1 MQVERETNILVVKLD
16 NNEDLFSTLEKI
28 AQDQMI
34 KSGMVL
40 FGIGMLRD
48 IELGYYLG
56 KDYQW
61 TTITEPSELVALHGT
76 IATVDDAPS
85 LHLHAGLAYQDHGLK
100 GGHLKKGTVNML
112 AEIGIIK
119 LTDVELTRKKN
130 PNSGLNELLI
140 SKASKSTQAVR
151 KMPTE
156 GRSPGK
162 RSMDL
167 DLD

>member
-1 MQVERETNILVVKLD
+1 MQVERETNVIVLKLD
-16 NNEDLFSTLEKI
+16 NGEDLFKTLERL

-48 IELGYYLG
+48 FELGYYLG

-61 TTITEPSELVALHGT
+61 TTFQEPAELVALHGT
-76 IATVDDAPS
+76 IATVDDKPS
-85 LHLHAGLAYQDHGLK
+85 IHLHAGVATKDLGLK
-100 GGHLKKGTVNML
+100 GGHLKGATVNGL

-119 LTDVELTRKKN
+119 LTDIELTRKKN
-130 PNSGLNELLI
+130 PNSGLTELLI
-140 SKASKSTQAVR
+140 SKASRSTQAVR

-156 GRSPGK
+156 GLSPGK
-162 RSMDL
+162 KSMDL

>member
-1 MQVERETNILVVKLD
+1 MQAERETNIIVVKMD
-16 NNEDLFSTLEKI
+16 NNEDLFKTLEKL

-34 KSGMVL
+34 KSGLVL

-48 IELGYYLG
+48 YELGYYKG
-56 KDYQW
+56 KEYQW
-61 TTITEPSELVALHGT
+61 TAFSDPAELVALHGT
-76 IATVDDAPS
+76 IATVDEAPS
-85 LHLHAGLAYQDHGLK
+85 IHLHAGLATKDLGLT
-100 GGHLKKGTVNML
+100 GGHLKKATVNGL

-119 LTDVELTRKKN
+119 LTDIELTRKKN

-140 SKASKSTQAVR
+140 SKASRSTQAVR

-156 GRSPGK
+156 GHSPGK